1 MPRKTLI
8 AGNWKMNKTVAE
20 ALELIDGL
28 KAGAADMGAVEALVC
43 PPFTDL
49 AAVAAAV
56 AGTPIMVGAQS
67 VHWAESGAFT
77 AEISADMLKEIPVT
91 HAIIGHS
98 ERRQYFAE
106 TDETV
111 NLRLK
116 AALAAG
122 LTPVVCF
129 GETLE
134 QRQADETQTVVET
147 QVKGGL
153 ADITA
158 DQMKNVILAYEPV
171 WAIGTGMTATPEQA
185 QEVHAFVRGL
195 LNAAFGAVADDVQI
209 LYGGSVKA
217 SNAAELTGQ
226 PDIDGGLVGGASL
239 KAEDFLGI
247 IRNSC

>member
-8 AGNWKMNKTVAE
+8 AGNWKMNRTVAE

-28 KAGAADMGAVEALVC
+28 KVGAAEMDAVEVLVC

-49 AAVAAAV
+49 AAVVEATE
-56 AGTPIMVGAQS
+56 GTPIMVGAQS

-77 AEISADMLKEIPVT
+77 AEISADMLKEIPV
-91 HAIIGHS
+91 AYVIIGHS
-98 ERRQYFAE
+98 ERRQYFGE

-122 LTPVVCF
+122 LKPIVCF

-134 QRQADETQTVVET
+134 QRQAAETQAVVET

-153 ADITA
+153 ADMTA
-158 DQMKNVILAYEPV
+158 EQMKQVVLAYEPV
-171 WAIGTGMTATPEQA
+171 WAIGTGMTATPDQA

-195 LNAAFGAVADDVQI
+195 ISELFGDVAEDIQI

-217 SNAAELTGQ
+217 ANAAELMGQ

-247 IRNSC
+247 IRNAS

>member
-1 MPRKTLI
+1 
-8 AGNWKMNKTVAE
+8 
-20 ALELIDGL
+20 
-28 KAGAADMGAVEALVC
+28 
-43 PPFTDL
+43 
-49 AAVAAAV
+49 
-56 AGTPIMVGAQS
+56 MVGAQS

>member
-28 KAGAADMGAVEALVC
+28 KTGVAEMDAVEVLVC
-43 PPFTDL
+43 PPFTCL
-49 AAVAAAV
+49 AAVVEATK
-56 AGTPIMVGAQS
+56 GTPIMVGAQN

-77 AEISADMLKEIPVT
+77 AEISAAMLTEISVT

-111 NLRLK
+111 SMRLK

-134 QRQADETQTVVET
+134 QRQAGETEAVVGT
-147 QVKGGL
+147 QVKGAL
-153 ADITA
+153 AGIA
-158 DQMKNVILAYEPV
+158 SEQMEKTVLAYEPV

-185 QEVHAFVRGL
+185 QDVHAFVRGIL
-195 LNAAFGAVADDVQI
+195 STAYGDLADDIQI

-217 SNAAELTGQ
+217 ANAAELMGQ

-239 KAEDFLGI
+239 GADDFLGI
-247 IRNSC
+247 IRNAS